1 MNIVWSWLLPDPEKS
16 LAENVPLGLLWGELE
31 SLGWPW
37 LSFLDPY
44 GASWGALGGLGCP
57 FWIPMAPI
65 WSKGVV
71 QEPPG
76 LIKELNMAPI
86 WSQDVVKEPPRR
98 IKELKEPFQAFVG
111 GQCVQTISFYKKI
124 CVFVIHDVADV
135 CGPGS
140 PVETPLPHAPGVR
153 MTVVELT
160 PSN

>member
-1 MNIVWSWLLPDPEKS
+1 MRR
-16 LAENVPLGLLWGELE
+16 PLGLAGAAVQGPLGILWGELE

-44 GASWGALGGLGCP
+44 GASWGALGGLGCH

-65 WSKGVV
+65 WSQGVV

-76 LIKELNMAPI
+76 L
-86 WSQDVVKEPPRR
+86 

-111 GQCVQTISFYKKI
+111 GQCVQTISFYSKI
-124 CVFVIHDVADV
+124 CVFVIHDVAYV

-160 PSN
+160 PSNDFILGIRPTLP